1 MSFMSKKSEW
11 DAMRPSPNLT
21 YLTKKHEGQLE
32 NYCVRI
38 VVNKKKQFF
47 LTLLF
52 WITHPI
58 MQLGALSKRDNDIFA
73 VSSPKVSGMSRQHTV
88 SQGGKLKMKCKVS
101 GSPKPRIMWLK
112 NDRPLHQ
119 DIRISIKTK
128 RYTLLYAL
136 KTQFSECGF
145 QNPFCSLN

>member
-1 MSFMSKKSEW
+1 M
-11 DAMRPSPNLT
+11 DNAPN
-21 YLTKKHEGQLE
+21 YLVGCIIQ
-32 NYCVRI
+32 
-38 VVNKKKQFF
+38 
-47 LTLLF
+47 
-52 WITHPI
+52 
-58 MQLGALSKRDNDIFA
+58 KRNDIFA

-128 RYTLLYAL
+128 RYTLYTHPRLNL
-136 KTQFSECGF
+136 VNVVFRPLLFPKL
-145 QNPFCSLN
+145 SLFTKLSLDKRKE